1 MSPPSLRQWMHEAP
15 RRPSSPGSLHER
27 MAAMENALFE
37 LREAILSRGAPS
49 EPTPI
54 DARAVSAED
63 GGHGRGGG
71 GRGLRAEEQQLAA
84 ASGANRTSWLQR
96 GLSNKKNRVPSSR
109 LKGSGR
115 IAGVGTPRLGL
126 ARSCPPPP
134 ATALSTSTAA
144 ASHEDD
150 VAMEK
155 EQGSSW
161 DELGSLDLF
170 GDLYEGGHAG
180 HHRNDGHAHEKVPH
194 GVLLPWSRSL
204 LGWDLICSTMLLIM
218 CFYLPLR
225 LSFLSDQILSW
236 PGDAWLLAIDAAY
249 LLDMLVGMTT
259 AYYDYLGNLETRR
272 WQVLKHYL
280 TGWFALDLITCFP
293 SDWLYLG
300 LTAASNTQPNPTA
313 LLFLRALRL
322 GRTLRL
328 LTHRRVFTYLSHV
341 FSRLKIRA
349 AYVTIARRTIVTII
363 FAHCNACLQFLIS
376 VLEGLPDDCWVVRAE
391 IDHASTTTQYLASI
405 FHAVSQ
411 MLAVGHGVVLPKRDS
426 EYLMF
431 VVSLV
436 LGANLYAVFV
446 GTLISVIEDA
456 NGSHREY
463 ASESTC
469 DGAKTAPQALTVQTG
484 DLSRDPIPRGPRF
497 R

>member
-1 MSPPSLRQWMHEAP
+1 
-15 RRPSSPGSLHER
+15 
-27 MAAMENALFE
+27 
-37 LREAILSRGAPS
+37 
-49 EPTPI
+49 
-54 DARAVSAED
+54 
-63 GGHGRGGG
+63 
-71 GRGLRAEEQQLAA
+71 
-84 ASGANRTSWLQR
+84 
-96 GLSNKKNRVPSSR
+96 
-109 LKGSGR
+109 
-115 IAGVGTPRLGL
+115 
-126 ARSCPPPP
+126 
-134 ATALSTSTAA
+134 
-144 ASHEDD
+144 
-150 VAMEK
+150 MEK

-259 AYYDYLGNLETRR
+259 AHYDYLGNLETRR

-463 ASESTC
+463 CKRVDMLQTWMAQRQLPKHLRSKLETYHEILFPGGHAFDDEQILSSLSAPLLEEVARHKCAHLLKQLDIDGRQSPGLARALSLSIERRVFVGGDVIVHEGQESTS
-469 DGAKTAPQALTVQTG
+469 DSGMYFIVAGRVYIYLRA
-484 DLSRDPIPRGPRF
+484 RGVCVCV
-497 R
+497 